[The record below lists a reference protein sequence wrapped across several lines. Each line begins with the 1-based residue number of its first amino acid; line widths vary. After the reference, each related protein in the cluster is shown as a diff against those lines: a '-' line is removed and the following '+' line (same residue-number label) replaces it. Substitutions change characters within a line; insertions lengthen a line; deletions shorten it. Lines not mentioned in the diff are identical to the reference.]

1 MLRPRSRPYFIQYER
16 SLRPCLAPPIAP
28 RRRGPILKRALA
40 LELHFHEGELGST
53 GVDDIVLDASL
64 PEVGA
69 TGDKLGLGRRFRALE
84 PKRAA
89 KYGHDDVVAL
99 VPMQAR
105 RLARREP
112 PLGHANAL
120 VVDLDSR
127 RRLRSAHGGDFTLHP

>member
-1 MLRPRSRPYFIQYER
+1 MRPTSPATPSSLTAASSWSPESPSQNEDLSR
-16 SLRPCLAPPIAP
+16 
-28 RRRGPILKRALA
+28 PILKRALA
-40 LELHFHEGELGST
+40 LELHFHESELGIS
-53 GVDDIVLDASL
+53 GVDDIVLDAGL

-69 TGDKLGLGRRFRALE
+69 TGDKLGLGRRLRALE

-89 KYGHDDVVAL
+89 KYGHDDVVEL

-120 VVDLDSR
+120 VVDLDGR